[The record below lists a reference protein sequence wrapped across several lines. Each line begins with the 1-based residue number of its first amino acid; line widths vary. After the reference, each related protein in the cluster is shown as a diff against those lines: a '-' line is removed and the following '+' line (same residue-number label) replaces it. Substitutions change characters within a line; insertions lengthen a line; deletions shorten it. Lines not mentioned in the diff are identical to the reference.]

1 MKDELYHQAI
11 LDLAKRGKEASRL
24 DAPDATVTVDNPL
37 CGDRVTV
44 DLTLADGRVRA
55 VGHKVRGCLLCQAA
69 AAAIAVRA
77 PGETAARLREVAGAL
92 PGALAQTPET
102 IGEIWSEL
110 AAFTPVHAYRSR
122 HDCVLLPFAALS
134 KALDQIDA
142 AGPRA
147 AGGQR

>member
-11 LDLAKRGKEASRL
+11 LDLAKRAREASRL
-24 DAPDATVTVDNPL
+24 DGPDASVTVDNPL

-44 DLTLADGRVRA
+44 DLTFADGRVRA

-69 AAAIAVRA
+69 AAAIAARA
-77 PGETAARLREVAGAL
+77 PGETPARLREIAGAL

-102 IGEIWSEL
+102 IGEFWSEL
-110 AAFTPVHAYRSR
+110 AAFTPVHAYKSR
-122 HDCVLLPFAALS
+122 YDCVLLPFAALTR
-134 KALDQIDA
+134 ALDQIA

-147 AGGQR
+147 AEGQR